1 MKRRRSA
8 VDRLSDE
15 PSVAR
20 YLALQAVLG
29 EPQSKAQADV
39 LVLLS
44 SWLSDA
50 EVAELVA
57 LVRQATGPG
66 VR

>member
-1 MKRRRSA
+1 

-20 YLALQAVLG
+20 YTALSAVLG
-29 EPQSKAQADV
+29 EPLSKAQADV

-44 SWLSDA
+44 SWMSDA
-50 EVAELVA
+50 EVAALVE
-57 LVRQATGPG
+57 LVRQATAPG
-66 VR
+66 R

>member
-1 MKRRRSA
+1 

-20 YLALQAVLG
+20 YTALQAVPG

-44 SWLSDA
+44 SWLADG
-50 EVAELVA
+50 ELATLVE
-57 LVRQATGPG
+57 LVRQATAPG
-66 VR
+66 R